1 MAKLFMLQTALAN
14 LTAEGTAEI
23 LGTGWKIALDNE
35 NILYVDCGDEGF
47 VYQVFYSDTQRW
59 SIKEELET
67 VSELNTLIAGE

>member
-14 LTAEGTAEI
+14 LTQEGTAEI
-23 LGTGWKIALDNE
+23 NGTGWRIALDNE

-47 VYQVFYSDTQRW
+47 RYQVYYTDEQSW